1 MKRRR
6 LNGKKR
12 HKKQQHKLD
21 HNEPDR
27 RQQKKQTEE
36 AGAIHAH
43 PSSLKSGSKVI
54 NHNQFAAKQPSQS
67 RYKLIRAFAARLQ
80 FWLQNE
86 LQRHCQDCEDTF
98 FFKAASSRL
107 LPAFC
112 ATDTCIC
119 IRPLRFISVRQ
130 QGKEEI
136 RRAAPYVKGIQGIH
150 EQRWSISFD
159 ASQPSCQTIL

>member
-12 HKKQQHKLD
+12 HKKTQHKLD

-27 RQQKKQTEE
+27 RQQRKQTEE

-43 PSSLKSGSKVI
+43 SSSLKSGSKVI

-107 LPAFC
+107 FSCHLCYRYMYMYSPTAFHISPAIRKRGDK
-112 ATDTCIC
+112 TGRIIC
-119 IRPLRFISVRQ
+119 KRHSGHTRTAMVHFL
-130 QGKEEI
+130 
-136 RRAAPYVKGIQGIH
+136 
-150 EQRWSISFD
+150 W
-159 ASQPSCQTIL
+159 C